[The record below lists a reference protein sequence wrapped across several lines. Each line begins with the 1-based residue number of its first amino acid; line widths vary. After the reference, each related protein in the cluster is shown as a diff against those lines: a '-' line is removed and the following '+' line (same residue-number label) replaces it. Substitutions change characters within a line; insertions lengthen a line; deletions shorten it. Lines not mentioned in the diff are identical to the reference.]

1 MDRHALCQGA
11 KFMPEL
17 CRIDLSGST
26 SMESLVL
33 YGKPS
38 PAPLKSELP
47 SAPDDGSF
55 IEGKVRPPSSFLAKP
70 AKAPISPYHRME
82 REKQPFGAWQPRRR

>member
-17 CRIDLSGST
+17 CRID
-26 SMESLVL
+26 L

-55 IEGKVRPPSSFLAKP
+55 IEGKVRPPSSFLGKP